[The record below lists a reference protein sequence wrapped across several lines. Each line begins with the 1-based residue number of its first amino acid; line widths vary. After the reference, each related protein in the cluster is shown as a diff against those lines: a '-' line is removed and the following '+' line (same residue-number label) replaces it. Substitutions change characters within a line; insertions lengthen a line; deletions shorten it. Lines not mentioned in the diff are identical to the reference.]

1 MKDELNYALTALGI
15 EMAHALLSQSAKA
28 LETLGRS
35 LITRLPEI
43 QVSSIRIYLLN
54 DKEDALTEE
63 CTITQGAYIEGEDH
77 IPLYQLPS
85 ELIQHLTVIQT
96 EQTVSI
102 LIHVPLSYNR
112 KLFGMIGIETPKAL
126 PEDYLDSLSHLGYA
140 VSIGLYNLLQR
151 RQASTEK
158 FLFNAVMEISR
169 ILQAADN
176 AVELMQVF
184 CRLVLQYFPFDRI
197 SIFLHGPAGDGFT
210 EAFCMNSAFQM
221 QAIEPPA
228 FPFPNITT
236 PLQEKDIYGYWVPM
250 MLKDSRKGY
259 IVLDNIYTLS
269 EPSHAAVRVLAE
281 LCGLLAITL
290 ENIRLFQN
298 VKVHAQYDDL
308 TGVYNRRMGM
318 ARIEQLIEG
327 ARSPQDAF
335 VLCYMDLNGMKKV
348 NDTLGHS
355 AGDAMLLEFIE
366 ILKGQVRKKD
376 ILCRLGGDE
385 FLLLFPG
392 CDMTEA
398 EKVWDRIAG
407 TVERANAAKDLP
419 FEISVSHGMAA
430 FDPKAPMTAAQLI
443 TCADQRMYEE
453 KMRIKGLVQSSSV

>member
-1 MKDELNYALTALGI
+1 VKDERTYALTALGI
-15 EMAHALLSQSAKA
+15 EIAHALLSQSTKA

-35 LITRLPEI
+35 LLTRLPEI

-63 CTITQGAYIEGEDH
+63 CTITQGAFIEGEDH
-77 IPLYQLPS
+77 IPLYQLPL
-85 ELIQHLTVIQT
+85 ELTQRLKPIQT
-96 EQTVSI
+96 EQTGSI

-112 KLFGMIGIETPKAL
+112 KLIGMIGIETPNAL
-126 PEDYLDSLSHLGYA
+126 SGDYLDSLSHLGFA

-151 RQASTEK
+151 RQARTEK
-158 FLFNAVMEISR
+158 SLFNAVMEISR
-169 ILQAADN
+169 NLQAADN
-176 AVELMQVF
+176 GEELLQVF

-197 SIFLHGPAGDGFT
+197 SIFLHPPSGGGFA
-210 EAFCMNSAFQM
+210 EAFCMNSSFQI

-228 FPFPNITT
+228 IPFPDITA

-259 IVLDNIYTLS
+259 IVLDNIYTLT

-318 ARIEQLIEG
+318 TCIDQLIDAAQG
-327 ARSPQDAF
+327 PQDAF
-335 VLCYMDLNGMKKV
+335 VLCYMDLNGMKTV
-348 NDTLGHS
+348 NDTLGHA
-355 AGDAMLLEFIE
+355 AGDAMLLKFIE

-385 FLLLFPG
+385 FLLLFPDCG
-392 CDMTEA
+392 LTEA
-398 EKVWDRIAG
+398 EKVWDRIAWK
-407 TVERANAAKDLP
+407 VEEVNTAQVLP
-419 FEISVSHGMAA
+419 FELSVSHGMAV
-430 FDPKAPMTAAQLI
+430 FDPEAPMSAAQLI
-443 TCADQRMYEE
+443 TWADQRMYEE
-453 KMRIKGLVQSSSV
+453 KMRLKGFRQSSSV